1 MTISKMSRQRVN
13 GMQVLF
19 LLFLNWGIAN
29 SFSVRGTLSL
39 DKLTSTQLYQQKQID
54 DNNDV
59 GKDDS
64 NSRRSF
70 VVKTAAGLI
79 SSFVVMGEDM
89 GQMVPPV
96 LAEEELAAA
105 VPDVSSFPICVLG
118 ANGRTG
124 TECVQACLSRSLPVR
139 ATSRGGTYRGEKG
152 SGLLKEMVCDVTD
165 SKSVETAVKGTRAV
179 IFAASASKEGGTAA
193 QVDNLGLVTVA
204 EACLAA
210 KVPHLV
216 IVSSGAVTQ
225 PNSPVYKFLN
235 LFGNIMEEKIKG
247 EDTVRSLYKSD
258 TSSSVYTI
266 IRPGGLTEE
275 PGIGVS
281 ALELNQG
288 DTKSGRI
295 ARADV
300 AALCVESILNPK
312 GSGDTTF
319 ECYDSDTGKP
329 LQTVGISNILKQKNS
344 AASELITGRECRGD
358 TWEAIFSGLEKDA

>member
-1 MTISKMSRQRVN
+1 MKL
-13 GMQVLF
+13 LF
-19 LLFLNWGIAN
+19 LLFVNWGIAN

-39 DKLTSTQLYQQKQID
+39 DKVTSIHLHQQKQID
-54 DNNDV
+54 DNDV
-59 GKDDS
+59 ENGDS

-70 VVKTAAGLI
+70 VVKTASLL
-79 SSFVVMGEDM
+79 SSFVVMSEDM
-89 GQMVPPV
+89 GEMVPPAM
-96 LAEEELAAA
+96 AEEEMAAA

-139 ATSRGGTYRGEKG
+139 ATSRGGVYRGEKG
-152 SGLLKEMVCDVTD
+152 NSLLKEMVCDVTD
-165 SKSVETAVKGTRAV
+165 SKSVVTAVEGTRAV

-275 PGIGVS
+275 PGLGVS
-281 ALELNQG
+281 SLELNQG

-319 ECYDSDTGKP
+319 ECYNSDTGKP
-329 LQTVGISNILKQKNS
+329 LQTVGISNILKQKS
-344 AASELITGRECRGD
+344 STTSELVTGRECRGD
-358 TWEAIFSGLEKDA
+358 SWEAIFSGLEKDA